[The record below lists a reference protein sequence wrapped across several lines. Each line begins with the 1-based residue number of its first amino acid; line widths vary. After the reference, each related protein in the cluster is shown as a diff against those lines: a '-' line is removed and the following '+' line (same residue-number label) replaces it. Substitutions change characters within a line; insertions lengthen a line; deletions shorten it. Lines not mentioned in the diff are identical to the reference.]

1 MTTQRYV
8 PLEPVLPEITTPQ
21 QDIHL
26 TISSVSEFEYFSF
39 TQDCI
44 STGVP
49 TPTITWTSST
59 STLDVTNNRLSILAR
74 HLNKKIEVNIFT
86 CTATNSIGLDAS
98 QIFIINTIELSIPEK
113 PTYISISTNSIEIQW
128 SDYDIVDY
136 LVYYEICVSISGA
149 NNCEQRNETT
159 ETRLTIRNLQPS
171 SQYSITIVVFTYF
184 GTSPRSIPLY
194 IITSDLGK

>member
-49 TPTITWTSST
+49 TPTITWTSNT

-113 PTYISISTNSIEIQW
+113 PTDISISTNSIEIQW

-136 LVYYEICVSISGA
+136 LVFYEICVSIPGT

-184 GTSPRSIPLY
+184 GTSPRSTPLY